1 VVASATGGI
10 PEVIDDGV
18 TGTLVPLEQV
28 QDGTGTPLDPEKF
41 VADFAAALNALVE
54 DPARATAMGAA
65 GRERAERHFDWG
77 SIAETTLGVYRSV
90 L

>member
-1 VVASATGGI
+1 
-10 PEVIDDGV
+10 
-18 TGTLVPLEQV
+18 
-28 QDGTGTPLDPEKF
+28 